1 MQGLEISEEDVADD
15 ALGMMQHRDEHNASA
30 YCEAEEVLAKL
41 PLAESLPSPLS
52 GFRTCTD
59 SSQNPND
66 WKENVKGF
74 TDGVDGGASAFV
86 NWLLVSP
93 PLLVS
98 YIEVYF
104 VSSWGTI
111 KIKKVKSNWPLVGEG
126 RDSEAWEFGERTQ
139 NYSFD

>member
-15 ALGMMQHRDEHNASA
+15 ALGMMQHRDEHNAPA

-66 WKENVKGF
+66 WKENVRGF

-93 PLLVS
+93 CLLVS

-104 VSSWGTI
+104 VSSRGTI
-111 KIKKVKSNWPLVGEG
+111 NMKKVNRNGHW
-126 RDSEAWEFGERTQ
+126 
-139 NYSFD
+139 